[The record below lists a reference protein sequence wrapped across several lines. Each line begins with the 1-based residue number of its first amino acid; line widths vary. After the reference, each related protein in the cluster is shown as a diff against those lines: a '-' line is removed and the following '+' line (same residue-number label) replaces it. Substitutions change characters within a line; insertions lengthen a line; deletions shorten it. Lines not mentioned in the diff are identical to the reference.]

1 MAATSFIP
9 LLALLAFGR
18 NFHRIRDF
26 YYIRNNATLA
36 APAALTSAPIATSF
50 VPRSGLL
57 YNLQPSTVSCLHH
70 PVSTPFSPL
79 VPYFLHFALSA
90 RARLLGSG

>member
-50 VPRSGLL
+50 VPRS
-57 YNLQPSTVSCLHH
+57 
-70 PVSTPFSPL
+70 
-79 VPYFLHFALSA
+79 
-90 RARLLGSG
+90 